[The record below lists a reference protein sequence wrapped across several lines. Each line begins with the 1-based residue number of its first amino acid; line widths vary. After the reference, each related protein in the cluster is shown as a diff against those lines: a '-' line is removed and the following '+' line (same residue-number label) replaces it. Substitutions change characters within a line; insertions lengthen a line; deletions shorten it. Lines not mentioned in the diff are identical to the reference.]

1 MAHGIAQNVCVLKRL
16 IDVLLRLWRLR
27 PKEKPHL
34 TAEGSWESVGLFLV
48 PRGSATQKGRNV
60 AKIGILFLGRTLLD
74 DVSSQTHNS
83 GRKELAGIHQQG
95 TK

>member
-1 MAHGIAQNVCVLKRL
+1 MVVLLGMCILKGL
-16 IDVLLRLWRLR
+16 INVLLRLWRLR

-34 TAEGSWESVGLFLV
+34 TAEGSWESVGLFRV

-60 AKIGILFLGRTLLD
+60 AKIGILFFELD

-83 GRKELAGIHQQG
+83 GRKELVNIHQQG